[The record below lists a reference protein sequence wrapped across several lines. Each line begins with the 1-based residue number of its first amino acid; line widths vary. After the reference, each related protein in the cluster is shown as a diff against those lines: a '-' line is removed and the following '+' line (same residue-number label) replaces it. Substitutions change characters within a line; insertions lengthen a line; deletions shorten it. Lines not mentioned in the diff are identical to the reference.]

1 MTKKI
6 GIEKK
11 ENNKSFGFVLPG
23 ISLTDTPRKFP
34 WDKPPRLNTPDEAL
48 DYVTEMLEDPPV
60 IVSFLRNTPS
70 TFDILS
76 SLVTL
81 FHSLTLAVAPLV
93 PPVIISLNW
102 KLPTASLEVGTT
114 PKFIATSIVKAGWA
128 GNLWNPDV
136 AELIKFPVGALVTII
151 GMEADVDIDYVDE
164 KEEEL
169 PLKEAKLALSKK
181 NKKDKDMEEKEEVV
195 EQFKGIMARS

>member
-34 WDKPPRLNTPDEAL
+34 WDKPPRLNTPEEAL
-48 DYVTEMLEDPPV
+48 DYVKEMLKDPPV
-60 IVSFLRNTPS
+60 MEIIVDL
-70 TFDILS
+70 
-76 SLVTL
+76 
-81 FHSLTLAVAPLV
+81 
-93 PPVIISLNW
+93 
-102 KLPTASLEVGTT
+102 LEVGMT
-114 PKFIATSIVKAGWA
+114 PKFLATSIVKAGWA

-164 KEEEL
+164 KDEEL
-169 PLKEAKLALSKK
+169 PLKEAKLALNEKTKKEK
-181 NKKDKDMEEKEEVV
+181 NKDTEEKEEVV

>member
-60 IVSFLRNTPS
+60 MEIIVDL
-70 TFDILS
+70 
-76 SLVTL
+76 
-81 FHSLTLAVAPLV
+81 
-93 PPVIISLNW
+93 
-102 KLPTASLEVGTT
+102 LEVGMT
-114 PKFIATSIVKAGWA
+114 PKFLATSIVKAGWA

-136 AELIKFPVGALVTII
+136 AELIKFPVAALVTLI
-151 GMEADVDIDYVDE
+151 GISAEVDINMDE
-164 KEEEL
+164 KEEDK
-169 PLKEAKLALSKK
+169 PLKRAKIDL
-181 NKKDKDMEEKEEVV
+181 EEQDDIEYVSSEDEEELV
-195 EQFKGIMARS
+195 EEFKGIMSRK

>member
-1 MTKKI
+1 MTKKVD
-6 GIEKK
+6 IEKK

-23 ISLTDTPRKFP
+23 ISLTDTPGKFP

-48 DYVTEMLEDPPV
+48 DYVTEMLKDPPV
-60 IVSFLRNTPS
+60 MEIIVDL
-70 TFDILS
+70 
-76 SLVTL
+76 
-81 FHSLTLAVAPLV
+81 
-93 PPVIISLNW
+93 
-102 KLPTASLEVGTT
+102 LEVGMT
-114 PKFIATSIVKAGWA
+114 PKFLATSIVKAGWA

-151 GMEADVDIDYVDE
+151 GIEADVDIDYIDE

-169 PLKEAKLALSKK
+169 PLKEAKLALSNK